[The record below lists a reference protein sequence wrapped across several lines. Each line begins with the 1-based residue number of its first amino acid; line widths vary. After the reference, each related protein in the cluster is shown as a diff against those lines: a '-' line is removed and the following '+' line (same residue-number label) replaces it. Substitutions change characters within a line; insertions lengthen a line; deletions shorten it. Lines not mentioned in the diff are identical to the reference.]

1 VIWRKRDCLNPNLQR
16 WNRTLAATASRM
28 QRRQGESVRLLRTAT
43 SDWSGDGERL
53 HSRGCVGRL
62 RHARHVQHHRNAGWP
77 TGRESQGHGVLVVVC
92 GGESLPRG
100 EGGQVDGILKGEGCE
115 MHTIPDLSGMS
126 STGELL
132 DIERVTSSSEGGRW
146 KSTHRG
152 NSLAAYPT
160 ARTVT
165 TGGMGRHSTAVRPVP
180 THWDAKRC
188 RPLNRGRMGA
198 LDSERLHPSTPLF
211 LMQLPTKDRRVFSDH
226 RRRLNNR

>member
-1 VIWRKRDCLNPNLQR
+1 MITATYVISLESISVNMGDPADDANESGSSEWETTPKTSDVSEGSQR
-16 WNRTLAATASRM
+16 GHSTRRAGKPRTWGRATAYQVPQVRSCPCIPGNPGWAAERKEGKDPD
-28 QRRQGESVRLLRTAT
+28 RRSPCAVKA
-43 SDWSGDGERL
+43 
-53 HSRGCVGRL
+53 
-62 RHARHVQHHRNAGWP
+62 
-77 TGRESQGHGVLVVVC
+77 
-92 GGESLPRG
+92 
-100 EGGQVDGILKGEGCE
+100 
-115 MHTIPDLSGMS
+115 
-126 STGELL
+126 
-132 DIERVTSSSEGGRW
+132 
-146 KSTHRG
+146 
-152 NSLAAYPT
+152 